1 MMETVAF
8 SNVAYKL
15 TGESRFT
22 GGDGKN
28 VGFFGES
35 VRMKGMNR
43 SIRLV
48 RFVAGLTAMAC
59 WSAGCANLRV
69 TDPSRTATEQ
79 FLLSQA
85 AIEAVRPLSFE
96 ALHGRKVYVDDTYFA
111 ASEKEFVL
119 GELRAKL
126 LLSGVEITAP
136 KEQAE
141 IILELRSGGVG
152 IDRYESLLGIPS
164 IGAAGAGASAAAGVP
179 VASIVTPELA
189 ITKEVRQLAFASVA
203 YVAFWVDTGEVVASS
218 GPSIGRAYR
227 DDWWLLGFGPR
238 TIGTVPPVDHRME

>member
-1 MMETVAF
+1 MAWMHRPA
-8 SNVAYKL
+8 
-15 TGESRFT
+15 
-22 GGDGKN
+22 
-28 VGFFGES
+28 
-35 VRMKGMNR
+35 
-43 SIRLV
+43 RLL
-48 RFVAGLTAMAC
+48 RLAMGVVFMLFWA
-59 WSAGCANLRV
+59 AGCANLRV

-96 ALHGRKVYVDDTYFA
+96 PLHGRKVYLDDQYFA

-126 LLSGVEITAP
+126 LLSGVQLFA
-136 KEQAE
+136 KQEQAE
-141 IILELRSGGVG
+141 IVFELRSGGVG

-164 IGAAGAGASAAAGVP
+164 IGAAAAAASAAAGVP
-179 VASIVTPELA
+179 VASIVTPEIA
-189 ITKEVRQLAFASVA
+189 ITKEVKQVAFASVA

-218 GPSIGRAYR
+218 GPSVGRAYR

-238 TIGTVPPVDHRME
+238 SIGTIPPVDHRID

>member
-1 MMETVAF
+1 MWA
-8 SNVAYKL
+8 
-15 TGESRFT
+15 
-22 GGDGKN
+22 
-28 VGFFGES
+28 
-35 VRMKGMNR
+35 
-43 SIRLV
+43 
-48 RFVAGLTAMAC
+48 AGLAVVAC
-59 WSAGCANLRV
+59 WSSGCANLRV

-96 ALHGRKVYVDDTYFA
+96 ALHGRKVFLDDKYFA

-126 LLSGVEITAP
+126 LLSGVQLFA
-136 KEQAE
+136 KQEQAE
-141 IILELRSGGVG
+141 IIFELRSGGVG

-164 IGAAGAGASAAAGVP
+164 IGAAAAAASAAAGVP

-189 ITKEVRQLAFASVA
+189 ITKEVRQIAFASVA

-218 GPSIGRAYR
+218 GPSVGRAFR

-238 TIGTVPPVDHRME
+238 TTGTVPPVDHRIE